1 MSINEIVVLIGFILG
16 SILHTVLSILIVQRK
31 NKKGSELVFLFLVI
45 SVAMWHYGNA
55 ISLFSIML
63 LGKNIP
69 LINQLS
75 SAVACMGMGLM
86 PSLLLHTAILFLLE
100 SGWNIRKNIRVSIV
114 AIIYLPIIPLS
125 LMTRSIILSEETH
138 ILMNVSPY
146 VKLFVTWLLFSILI
160 TAVISRILSTKVEE
174 IEEQKFHFSIF
185 WILIFIAILVA
196 FTVLF
201 EGRTISYVGDY
212 LVLATMLSSIFPSI
226 IFSYYVYRYNYM
238 EFVLRRSM
246 FYSFLA
252 LMVICLYYFGVKQLS
267 KYLEL
272 NYLVNAK
279 VLEAVFVIALVYW
292 FPKLKE
298 KVQGLMRRLLFRRIA
313 DSEYLLNDLSHQISA
328 DSLINLSLLLENVV
342 ESIKKATAI
351 KNVNIMFFKGGRT
364 QVIGYGKDA
373 FITSYDIVNII
384 KNFDRGEIA
393 VLDRHEI
400 TDVTIINE
408 MKQLDVFFIFPIFKD
423 RKLIGLLTLG
433 KSRRGLRLPADSLE
447 QLMLIANQISSAIA
461 KAELIE
467 EKLQLERKMYE
478 NEKLSSLGRL
488 STSVAHEV
496 KNPLSSIKAIV
507 QVLSEDF
514 KSDVKTQ
521 KSLSIIVEEIDRLAK
536 VVNQLL
542 EFAKPQRDNKTD
554 IKIDDVINKVLVVLR
569 HEANMSNIDIR
580 LDVSDDLPVI
590 NADEESLKEVFFN
603 IIHNAIQAMSAGGSL
618 TISAS
623 NEQKSDYI
631 KVIFKDTGTGISKE
645 NIDKIFEP
653 FYTTKQAGTGLG
665 LAIVKRKLEE
675 TGGMVQVE
683 STNSTTKFTIKIPS
697 SSEGVLVGNTT
708 G

>member
-1 MSINEIVVLIGFILG
+1 V
-16 SILHTVLSILIVQRK
+16 
-31 NKKGSELVFLFLVI
+31 
-45 SVAMWHYGNA
+45 
-55 ISLFSIML
+55 
-63 LGKNIP
+63 
-69 LINQLS
+69 
-75 SAVACMGMGLM
+75 GMGLM

-100 SGWNIRKNIRVSIV
+100 SGWNIKKNIRLSIV

-146 VKLFVTWLLFSILI
+146 VKLFVAWLLFSILI
-160 TAVISRILSTKVEE
+160 SAVISRILSTKVEE

-196 FTVLF
+196 FTVIF

-252 LMVICLYYFGVKQLS
+252 LLVICLYYFGVKQLS

-351 KNVNIMFFKGGRT
+351 KNVNIMLFKGGRT

-514 KSDVKTQ
+514 KSEVKTQ

-542 EFAKPQRDNKTD
+542 EFAKPQKDNKTD

-623 NEQKSDYI
+623 NEQESDYI

-665 LAIVKRKLEE
+665 LAIVKKKLEE
-675 TGGMVQVE
+675 TGGMVHVE

>member
-100 SGWNIRKNIRVSIV
+100 SGWNIRKNIRLSIV

-238 EFVLRRSM
+238 EFVLRRSV

-298 KVQGLMRRLLFRRIA
+298 KVQGLMRRLLFKRIA

-384 KNFDRGEIA
+384 KNFDKGEIA

-423 RKLIGLLTLG
+423 RKPIGLLTLG

-507 QVLSEDF
+507 QVLGEDF
-514 KSDVKTQ
+514 KGKVETQ
-521 KSLSIIVEEIDRLAK
+521 KSLSIIVEEIDRLTK

-623 NEQKSDYI
+623 NEQESDYI

-683 STNSTTKFTIKIPS
+683 STNSTTNFTIKIPS